1 MNVNWD
7 QLRSDLGAQLATS
20 LQGLVEGAAGDIQ
33 AYANAIS
40 AELVLALSTG
50 NQEAVR
56 ELQGQLR
63 VIAEI
68 NRVRLAREKES
79 FVLSLIGTAIS
90 AATSGLLA
98 AGANLGKA
106 GA

>member
-7 QLRSDLGAQLATS
+7 QLRDQLGSQLSTA
-20 LQGLVEGAAGDIQ
+20 LQGLVEGAAGDVQ
-33 AYANAIS
+33 AYANAIA
-40 AELVLALSTG
+40 AELVLALSAG

-68 NRVRLAREKES
+68 NRVRLAHEKEQ
-79 FVLSLIGTAIS
+79 FVLSLISTAIG

-98 AGANLGKA
+98 AGADLGKA